1 MSFLGFLAPKMLCM
15 VHNIVIFQIVNMRP
29 FSDIFFQCGF
39 EYRLGSAL
47 FATVERQARAKRISH
62 LSWEKVKLY
71 IKPFSGARLT
81 QCIILPR
88 KYIKKC
94 ERSEHFST
102 LSIAQKR
109 TRSLPKINNAQNAP
123 VKNRGRAFLKAHAQI
138 TKDKQISSI
147 ELFLGWKIL
156 CLPYELQLSR
166 FIVLMPLLRDLLAL

>member
-138 TKDKQISSI
+138 TKDKQSSTI
-147 ELFLGWKIL
+147 EPFLGWKTL